1 MGFFK
6 KAKVRRAE
14 RIEREL
20 ETNPFMR
27 AVAKTKATPT
37 KPFETSSKIDPNM
50 KAPVKDT
57 SASANAILAAT
68 KKPDGKINFK
78 SSITKVPEK
87 ALTTRERFNAAFKEA
102 RSTRTAPGTFM
113 FEGKRY
119 TTETADE
126 KAKTAPSKPAAKSAP
141 ASTAKSST
149 VTPAKKTEPTKAT
162 SAPEKKTTSSSDS
175 VRAKMKADNDTL
187 MAKQDRYYGKKYGS
201 FKSGGKVKK
210 KC

>member
-1 MGFFK
+1 MGTLKKSKIK
-6 KAKVRRAE
+6 KAQDGWEGKGAHGEPPVE
-14 RIEREL
+14 
-20 ETNPFMR
+20 
-27 AVAKTKATPT
+27 TKA
-37 KPFETSSKIDPNM
+37 
-50 KAPVKDT
+50 
-57 SASANAILAAT
+57 
-68 KKPDGKINFK
+68 
-78 SSITKVPEK
+78 PEK

-113 FEGKRY
+113 FESKRY

-149 VTPAKKTEPTKAT
+149 VTPAKKTEPTKVT
-162 SAPEKKTTSSSDS
+162 FAPEKKDTAYVPPKKVNASTFKTPEKKTEAAPVKKTTSSSDS

-201 FKSGGKVKK
+201 FKYGGKVKK